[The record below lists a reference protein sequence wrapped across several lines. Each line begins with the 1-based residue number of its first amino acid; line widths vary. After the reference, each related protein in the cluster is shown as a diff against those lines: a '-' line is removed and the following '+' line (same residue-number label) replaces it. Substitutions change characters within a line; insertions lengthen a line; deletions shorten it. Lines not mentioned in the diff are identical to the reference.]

1 MLTYP
6 SHPHEM
12 VQQDTS
18 QSVSD
23 TYDSAFVRSDAIATI
38 FCTAHF
44 GAATI

>member
-1 MLTYP
+1 MLTRP

-12 VQQDTS
+12 VQQDMS

-23 TYDSAFVRSDAIATI
+23 TYDTVFVRSDAMATI
-38 FCTAHF
+38 FCTARF